1 MTFFEYCQSIIASFE
16 WQWIV
21 ELVLLAF
28 LFYWLWAFF
37 KKRNAVWLAYITF
50 LALVLIF
57 ILSIFDF
64 VGARV
69 YVAMFILAFAIIPT
83 TLFASDMR
91 RGLFRMSWKNFLN
104 PSNKNIDLS
113 HEDITQT
120 VENIVRACQ
129 NMSKNDI
136 GSLIVITNKP
146 LDTIVETG
154 TALGSLLTS
163 ELIETIFFPK
173 SPLHDGAIIV
183 TANRIIAAG
192 CYLPLS
198 ARNDLPKEFGT
209 RHRAAIGMSESN
221 PSITAI
227 VVSEESGIISAM
239 HDGKILRYLDNV
251 LLTQIVTHALVAEND
266 KVEELAL
273 WGE

>member
-1 MTFFEYCQSIIASFE
+1 MTFLEYCQNIFSSFQ

-21 ELVLLAF
+21 EIVLLAS
-28 LFYWLWAFF
+28 LFYWCWAFF
-37 KKRNAVWLAYITF
+37 KKRNAVWLAYIFF

-57 ILSIFDF
+57 ILSVFSF
-64 VGARV
+64 VGTRV
-69 YVAMFILAFAIIPT
+69 YVAMFILAFAVVPT

-104 PSNKNIDLS
+104 PNNKNIDLT

-136 GSLIVITNKP
+136 GSLIVITNKS
-146 LDTIVETG
+146 LDTIAESG
-154 TALGSLLTS
+154 TVLGSLLTT

-239 HDGKILRYLDNV
+239 HDGKFLRYLDNE
-251 LLTQIVTHALVAEND
+251 LLTQIVTHALIAEGD

>member
-104 PSNKNIDLS
+104 PNNKNIDLT

-136 GSLIVITNKP
+136 GSLIVITNKS

>member
-136 GSLIVITNKP
+136 GSLIVITNKS

>member
-1 MTFFEYCQSIIASFE
+1 MTFFEYCQNIIVSFK

-69 YVAMFILAFAIIPT
+69 YVAVFILAFAVVPT

-104 PSNKNIDLS
+104 PNNKNIDLT

-239 HDGKILRYLDNV
+239 HDGKILRYLDNA
-251 LLTQIVTHALVAEND
+251 LLTQIVTHALIAESD

>member
-69 YVAMFILAFAIIPT
+69 YVAIFILAFAIIPT

-104 PSNKNIDLS
+104 PNNKNIDLT

-136 GSLIVITNKP
+136 GSLIVITNKS